1 MHESGEVYAAA
12 NCYAWTLEKSSERSF
27 LNGPQVVK
35 DYSIWYDYSDLEMR

>member
-1 MHESGEVYAAA
+1 MKAG
-12 NCYAWTLEKSSERSF
+12 TLEKNSDRSF